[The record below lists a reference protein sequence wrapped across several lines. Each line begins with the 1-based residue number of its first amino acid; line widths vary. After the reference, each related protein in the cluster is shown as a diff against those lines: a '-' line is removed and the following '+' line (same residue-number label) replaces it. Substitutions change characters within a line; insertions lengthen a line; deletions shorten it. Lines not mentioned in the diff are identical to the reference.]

1 MPIAGIQNPTTVF
14 TGPFDSVRN
23 PILSGYLFNAQL
35 NKPEV
40 SDIVTEK
47 FADKY
52 KMTTL
57 LNRLGAYKPVSDKA
71 YSWFIQDRQR
81 ESATISSGVSGLPAA
96 SLTLT
101 LDVTAAGANLG
112 YFIVGDTIRTESG
125 AILKVNTV
133 GDAGGFQTI
142 GVSKNDGSNIVTADI
157 ANSEKIGHVATTF
170 AEGSTGPNG
179 RLFLPSEKYNYTQI
193 FRRGAKVTGS
203 ALTQQSWVNGG
214 SAWYFQNEDY
224 MFDEF
229 AYDQEAAIM
238 FGTRSINAAGDQTTT
253 GGFIP
258 SLVAEG
264 QVVNFTASTGISE
277 TDLQAISTL
286 FMRQAGSSRKLG
298 LCGSEAMADIQ
309 TALKGYVLNGAVS
322 YGNGAD
328 VGLGIQTYRFAGL
341 TYDFMHYPLF
351 DDDRILP
358 FVGTPTSTKVNWRHA
373 VVFLDMGANTQG
385 EPNHQ
390 IMYRELGGE
399 QRKFIHKIVAGMHG
413 GSGDAGGVAS
423 NTFDGFEVSVLA
435 EIGAR
440 SLQPYHDGAL
450 LPNA

>member
-1 MPIAGIQNPTTVF
+1 MIPAIQGPTSAF
-14 TGPFDSVRN
+14 TGPYDAVRN
-23 PILSGYLFNAQL
+23 PILTNYLFNAQL

-57 LNRLGAYKPVSDKA
+57 LNRLGAYKPVADKA
-71 YSWFIQDRQR
+71 YSWFVQDRQR
-81 ESATISSGVSGLPAA
+81 ASATVSAGVTGLPTAT
-96 SLTLT
+96 LTLT
-101 LDVTAAGANLG
+101 LDTVASGANLG
-112 YFIVGDTIRTESG
+112 YFIVGDLVRTETG
-125 AILKVNTV
+125 LILKVTTV

-142 GVSKNDGSNIVTADI
+142 VVQRPDGANIVSGDI
-157 ANSEKIGHVATTF
+157 ANAEKIGHVATTF

-193 FRRGAKVTGS
+193 FRRGCKVSGS

-214 SAWYFQNEDY
+214 AAWYFTNEDY

-229 AYDQEAAIM
+229 AYDQEVATM
-238 FGTRSINAAGDQTTT
+238 FGTRSVNSAGDQTTT

-258 SLVAEG
+258 SLIAEG
-264 QVVNFTASTGISE
+264 QVVNFTTSTGISE

-286 FMRQAGSSRKLG
+286 FMRQAGGNRKLG

-309 TALKGYVLNGAVS
+309 AALKGYVLNGAVS
-322 YGNGAD
+322 YGNGAE
-328 VGLGIQTYRFAGL
+328 VGLGIQSYKFAGL

-351 DDDRILP
+351 DDDKVLP
-358 FVGTPTSTKVNWRHA
+358 FVSTSTSTKINWRHA
-373 VVFLDMGANTQG
+373 VVFLDMGSSSAG
-385 EPNHQ
+385 EPNHS
-390 IMYRELGGE
+390 IMYRELAGE

-435 EIGAR
+435 EIGAK
-440 SLQPYHDGAL
+440 SVAPWNDGAL